1 MRKLSIVAAMLLIS
15 AVSFAQSEEYNK
27 IMDVT
32 EDASLVQDDSS
43 VEFPYSKVLNASDN
57 DLVAQRFKYDQYHN
71 SWTLSHTNG
80 WNAVAGAIADVHT
93 PSKKD
98 YKIVVQNG
106 RDGQRSS
113 VQVIFY
119 DSEIYHT
126 IQNFGKTNGANY
138 DEDKVGKGSRY
149 TFEYAGMAFTLEYS
163 YEEVKVTHTT
173 TGTTNN
179 HRAAASHSAT
189 NDYSYD
195 KYVYTVTTGVPADSD
210 YLRDQAL
217 KDAKRKAKGKKARSA
232 ESFM

>member
-1 MRKLSIVAAMLLIS
+1 MRRLSIVAVMLFVS

-32 EDASLVQDDSS
+32 EDASLVQDESS

-57 DLVAQRFKYDQYHN
+57 DLKAQRFKYDAYHN

-80 WNAVAGAIADVHT
+80 WNAVASAIADINT

-106 RDGQRSS
+106 KDGQRSS
-113 VQVIFY
+113 VLVVFY

-149 TFEYAGMAFTLEYS
+149 SFEYAGMVFTLEYS
-163 YEEVKVTHTT
+163 FEEVKVTHTT
-173 TGTTNN
+173 TGTTND
-179 HRAAASHSAT
+179 HRVAGSHSST
-189 NDYSYD
+189 SDYSYD
-195 KYVYTVTTGVPADSD
+195 KYVYTVSTGVPADSD

-217 KDAKRKAKGKKARSA
+217 KDAKRQLKGKKARSA
-232 ESFM
+232 ASFL